1 MPALFHSLGK
11 VNKGN
16 LVKKLEFAR
25 GMVKSFWFLNSLFR
39 FLAVFFLPK
48 ELESGWCI
56 VVVYRV
62 HEVKFC
68 LENDFF

>member
-1 MPALFHSLGK
+1 MTMPALFHSLGK

-39 FLAVFFLPK
+39 FLAVFFCQRSWK
-48 ELESGWCI
+48 VGGA
-56 VVVYRV
+56 
-62 HEVKFC
+62 
-68 LENDFF
+68 